1 MNASQAKERL
11 RDLAGPNV
19 SRAGE
24 PPDIRRAGTICFC
37 TAEMEEK
44 MDKGLIGIQMSTIKA
59 KVDELG
65 AYETL
70 KACAEM
76 GYHCMEVSQIPMTP
90 ENVSGMRKACD
101 EFGIKIAANTAAL
114 EPMMPGM
121 PGEFLTTDFDK
132 IVEDCKALN
141 TDMLRI
147 GMLPMT
153 CMGSREKALDF
164 VKRADEMAE
173 RLGEHGIDLYYH
185 NHHVEFVR
193 YDGQYLLDIIK
204 ENTKKMGFEL
214 DIHWIHRG
222 GENPVEFI
230 RQYAGRIRLL
240 HLKDYRIAP
249 PQMPEGEFDIKAFMG
264 TFFNL
269 VEFAE
274 VGEGSLPI
282 KECIEAGFAGGSEYF
297 LIEQDSTYGRD
308 PFESLKI
315 SRDNLI
321 AMGYKDWFEL

>member
-1 MNASQAKERL
+1 
-11 RDLAGPNV
+11 
-19 SRAGE
+19 
-24 PPDIRRAGTICFC
+24 
-37 TAEMEEK
+37 
-44 MDKGLIGIQMSTIKA
+44 MDRGLIGIQMSTIKA

-76 GYHCMEVSQIPMTP
+76 GYHCMEVSQIPMTK

-101 EFGIKIAANTAAL
+101 EYGIKIAANTASL
-114 EPMMPGM
+114 EPMLPGM
-121 PGEFLTTDFDK
+121 PGETLTTDFDK

-153 CMGSREKALDF
+153 CMGSREKAVDF

-185 NHHVEFVR
+185 NHHVEFVK

-204 ENTKKMGFEL
+204 DNTKKMGFEL

-230 RQYAGRIRLL
+230 KQYAGRIRLL
-240 HLKDYRIAP
+240 HLKDYRIAAP
-249 PQMPEGEFDIKAFMG
+249 VMPKEGFDMKAFMG
-264 TFFNL
+264 SFFNL

-282 KECIEAGFAGGSEYF
+282 KACIEAGLAGGSEYF

-321 AMGYKDWFEL
+321 AMGYKDWFELA

>member
-1 MNASQAKERL
+1 MN
-11 RDLAGPNV
+11 
-19 SRAGE
+19 
-24 PPDIRRAGTICFC
+24 
-37 TAEMEEK
+37 
-44 MDKGLIGIQMSTIKA
+44 KGLIGIQMSTIKK
-59 KVDELG
+59 KVEELG

-76 GYHCMEVSQIPMTP
+76 GYHCMEVSQIPMTK
-90 ENVSGMRKACD
+90 ENVSGMRRACD
-101 EFGIKIAANTAAL
+101 EYGIKIAANTAAL
-114 EPMMPGM
+114 EPMAAGQ

-147 GMLPMT
+147 GMLPLT
-153 CMGSREKALDF
+153 CMGSHDKAIDF

-185 NHHVEFVR
+185 NHHVEFVK

-204 ENTKKMGFEL
+204 DNTKKMGFEL

-230 RQYAGRIRLL
+230 KRYAGRIRLL
-240 HLKDYRIAP
+240 HLKDYRIA
-249 PQMPEGEFDIKAFMG
+249 QIRLPEDGDYMKVFRDQFY
-264 TFFNL
+264 NL

-274 VGEGSLPI
+274 VGEGNLPI
-282 KECIEAGFAGGSEYF
+282 KECIEAGLAGGSEYF
-297 LIEQDSTYGRD
+297 LIEQDDTYGRD

-321 AMGYKDWFEL
+321 KLGYKDWFEL

>member
-1 MNASQAKERL
+1 
-11 RDLAGPNV
+11 
-19 SRAGE
+19 
-24 PPDIRRAGTICFC
+24 
-37 TAEMEEK
+37 ME
-44 MDKGLIGIQMSTIKA
+44 KGLIGIQMSTIKK

-76 GYHCMEVSQIPMTP
+76 GYHCMEVSQIPMTA
-90 ENVSGMRKACD
+90 ENVSGMRKACR

-114 EPMMPGM
+114 EPMAPGM
-121 PGEFLTTDFDK
+121 PGEYLVSDFDK
-132 IVEDCKALN
+132 IVEDCKALDTN
-141 TDMLRI
+141 MLRI
-147 GMLPMT
+147 GMLPIT
-153 CMGSREKALDF
+153 CMGSREKAVDF

-185 NHHVEFVR
+185 NHHVEFVK
-193 YDGQYLLDIIK
+193 YDGQYLLDIIRD
-204 ENTKKMGFEL
+204 NTKKMGFEL

-230 RQYAGRIRLL
+230 RRYAGRIRLL
-240 HLKDYRIAP
+240 HLKDYRIARLP
-249 PQMPEGEFDIKAFMG
+249 VPGEGFDMKAFFAD
-264 TFFNL
+264 FFNL

-274 VGEGSLPI
+274 VGEGNLPI
-282 KECIEAGFAGGSEYF
+282 WECIEAGLAGGSEYF
-297 LIEQDSTYGRD
+297 LIEQDDTYGRD

-321 AMGYKDWFEL
+321 AMGYGDWFVY

>member
-1 MNASQAKERL
+1 
-11 RDLAGPNV
+11 
-19 SRAGE
+19 
-24 PPDIRRAGTICFC
+24 
-37 TAEMEEK
+37 ME
-44 MDKGLIGIQMSTIKA
+44 KGLIGIQMSTIKNKIA
-59 KVDELG
+59 ELG
-65 AYETL
+65 AYGTL
-70 KACAEM
+70 KACAEL
-76 GYHCMEVSQIPMTP
+76 GYHCVEISQIPMTP
-90 ENVSGMRKACD
+90 ENVAGMKKACD
-101 EFGIKIAANTAAL
+101 EFGIKVAACTAAL

>member
-1 MNASQAKERL
+1 
-11 RDLAGPNV
+11 
-19 SRAGE
+19 
-24 PPDIRRAGTICFC
+24 
-37 TAEMEEK
+37 ME
-44 MDKGLIGIQMSTIKA
+44 KGLIGIQMSTIKK

-90 ENVSGMRKACD
+90 ENVSGMKKACD
-101 EFGIKIAANTAAL
+101 EFKIKIAANSAAL

-132 IVEDCKALN
+132 IVEDCKKLD

-147 GMLPMT
+147 GMLPIT
-153 CMGSREKALDF
+153 CMGSREKAIDF

-185 NHHVEFVR
+185 NHHVEFIK

-204 ENTKKMGFEL
+204 DNTKKMGFEL

-222 GENPVEFI
+222 GENPVTFI
-230 RQYAGRIRLL
+230 NQYAGRIRLL
-240 HLKDYRIAP
+240 HLKDYRIA
-249 PQMPEGEFDIKAFMG
+249 QMKLPEGGFDMKAFG
-264 TFFNL
+264 GQFYNL
-269 VEFAE
+269 IEFAE
-274 VGEGSLPI
+274 VGEGNLPI
-282 KECIEAGFAGGSEYF
+282 KECIEAGLAGGSEDF
-297 LIEQDSTYGRD
+297 LIEQDDTYGRD

-321 AMGYKDWFEL
+321 ALGYKDWFEI

>member
-1 MNASQAKERL
+1 
-11 RDLAGPNV
+11 
-19 SRAGE
+19 
-24 PPDIRRAGTICFC
+24 
-37 TAEMEEK
+37 ME
-44 MDKGLIGIQMSTIKA
+44 KGLIGIQMSTIKK

-76 GYHCMEVSQIPMTP
+76 GYHCMEVSQIPMTA
-90 ENVSGMRKACD
+90 ENVSGMRKACQ

-114 EPMMPGM
+114 EPMAPGM
-121 PGEFLTTDFDK
+121 PGEYLVSDFDK
-132 IVEDCKALN
+132 IVEDCKALDTN
-141 TDMLRI
+141 MLRI
-147 GMLPMT
+147 GMLPIT
-153 CMGSREKALDF
+153 CMGSREKAVDF

-185 NHHVEFVR
+185 NHHVEFVK
-193 YDGQYLLDIIK
+193 YDGQYLLDIIRD
-204 ENTKKMGFEL
+204 NTKKMGFEL

-230 RQYAGRIRLL
+230 RRYAGRIRLL
-240 HLKDYRIAP
+240 HLKDYRIARLP
-249 PQMPEGEFDIKAFMG
+249 VPGEGFDMKAFFAD
-264 TFFNL
+264 FFNL

-274 VGEGSLPI
+274 VGEGNLPI
-282 KECIEAGFAGGSEYF
+282 RECIEAGLAGGSEYF
-297 LIEQDSTYGRD
+297 LIEQDDTYGRD

-321 AMGYKDWFEL
+321 AMGYGDWFVYEKRL